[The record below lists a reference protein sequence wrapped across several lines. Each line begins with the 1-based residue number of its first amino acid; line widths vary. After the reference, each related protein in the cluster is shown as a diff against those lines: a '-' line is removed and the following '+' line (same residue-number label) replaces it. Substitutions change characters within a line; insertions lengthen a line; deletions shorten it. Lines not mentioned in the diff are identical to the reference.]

1 MVKLEINTETLS
13 TTEARALALFFLEVR
28 NIDRDT
34 LDVAAPDAS
43 DRDVD
48 AGATRP
54 VDSNGGEGRK
64 GAEPASGAA
73 GAEGQN
79 TAKATRRVQK
89 EAPVFVLEN
98 KKTGVSVQCDS
109 GRKGEVEAAKGTVE
123 AWIRD
128 AASVEEVAGLA
139 AEIESFAA
147 TCLSKKEQQA
157 LAKLVMEMK
166 ASFSPEVQTA
176 AKTEAAKVE
185 APKADGRY
193 TLDSVKAAGRALASA
208 KGLPAVETI
217 LAKFDY
223 KTFKDVK
230 ETDFAAIVVALDAA
244 LA

>member
-54 VDSNGGEGRK
+54 VDSAGGEGRK
-64 GAEPASGAA
+64 GADAASGAA

-79 TAKATRRVQK
+79 APKTTRRVSK

-109 GRKGEVEAAKGTVE
+109 GRKGEVEATKGHIE

-139 AEIESFAA
+139 AEVESFAA

-157 LAKLVMEMK
+157 LAKLVMEVKQSFAPDVQK
-166 ASFSPEVQTA
+166 AA
-176 AKTEAAKVE
+176 AEAAKAVE
-185 APKADGRY
+185 QPKSDGRY

-223 KTFKDVK
+223 KSFKDVK
-230 ETDFAAIVVALDAA
+230 ETDFAAIVVALDEA
-244 LA
+244 LK